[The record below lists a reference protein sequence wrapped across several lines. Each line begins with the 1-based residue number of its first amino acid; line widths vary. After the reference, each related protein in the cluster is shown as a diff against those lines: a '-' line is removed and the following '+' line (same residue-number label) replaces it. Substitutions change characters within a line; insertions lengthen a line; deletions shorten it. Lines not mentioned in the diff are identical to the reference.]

1 MSTTETETQHRCSCG
16 RTFRHG
22 ISLKRHQKVS
32 GCVEAE
38 ASSVEVKAALAPIAA
53 VAPKKEAAPLLS
65 WESEDSPAT
74 VVVTAQQIAIWQK
87 EKLLPEAVAP
97 TAQEGSLR
105 VDWTA
110 LKATGLDFVD
120 FTVEQFSSLG
130 RVVGSMAGLGARFT
144 LFGGFLVAL
153 GWVLLFG
160 LSQDLSAA
168 PSNSVGQREAA
179 RLSAES
185 TVSSF
190 LQTSRMGQFD
200 RARAYLSEKTQ
211 RTVSADDLQQMF
223 SKLPITETPAGI
235 SAGLEQSDQVAKVT
249 VQRSGQ
255 AEVYTLVREAHGW
268 GLASVSVQRS

>member
-1 MSTTETETQHRCSCG
+1 MGSRVGRPGNHR
-16 RTFRHG
+16 R
-22 ISLKRHQKVS
+22 
-32 GCVEAE
+32 
-38 ASSVEVKAALAPIAA
+38 
-53 VAPKKEAAPLLS
+53 
-65 WESEDSPAT
+65 DSPAD
-74 VVVTAQQIAIWQK
+74 AIWQK

-97 TAQEGSLR
+97 AAKEDSGISI
-105 VDWTA
+105 DWAA

-120 FTVEQFSSLG
+120 FTVEQFSNLG
-130 RVVGSMAGLGARFT
+130 RVIGSMAGVGARFT

>member
-1 MSTTETETQHRCSCG
+1 M
-16 RTFRHG
+16 
-22 ISLKRHQKVS
+22 
-32 GCVEAE
+32 
-38 ASSVEVKAALAPIAA
+38 
-53 VAPKKEAAPLLS
+53 APKKEAAPLLS